1 LALEDRIVAQQV
13 LSEETR
19 QDLLRRLRR
28 IEGQA
33 RGVQR
38 MVEDGRDCGEII
50 SQLAS
55 IRAAT
60 HSAGIF
66 VLRHYAK
73 RCAADALPQD
83 APEQHIEDL
92 IDLMLRVS

>member
-1 LALEDRIVAQQV
+1 MNENAF
-13 LSEETR
+13 SEQAR
-19 QDLLRRLRR
+19 QDLLKRLRR

-38 MVEDGRDCGEII
+38 MVEQGRDCSEII

-60 HSAGIF
+60 YSTGAF
-66 VLRHYAK
+66 VLRHYA
-73 RCAADALPQD
+73 RECAARSAEGGAADSP
-83 APEQHIEDL
+83 IEDL

>member
-1 LALEDRIVAQQV
+1 MEEKT
-13 LSEETR
+13 LSERAR

-38 MVEDGRDCGEII
+38 MVDEGRDCSEII

-60 HSAGIF
+60 YSAGAF
-66 VLRHYAK
+66 VLKHYA
-73 RCAADALPQD
+73 RECAARSAEGGAADRP
-83 APEQHIEDL
+83 IEDL

>member
-1 LALEDRIVAQQV
+1 MNENTF
-13 LSEETR
+13 SEQAR

-33 RGVQR
+33 RGVQH
-38 MVEDGRDCGEII
+38 MVDDGRDCSEII

-60 HSAGIF
+60 YSAGVY
-66 VLRHYAK
+66 VLKHYAK
-73 RCAADALPQD
+73 ACAARFGESSARDRS
-83 APEQHIEDL
+83 IEDL